1 MANDIWGDD
10 LDLFLKV
17 QNLPDSAFK
26 PCPKCGSTWITRM
39 AIDLTGKYTS
49 GPSFFVGCLTC
60 DCRTANLYNPM
71 EVVKKWNN
79 REVFYPQVTN
89 TISRETNKKDNRSS
103 VMKKLTNIFKK
114 GIATIATVAVVCTCG
129 FAQVGKN
136 VLAYNAGIE
145 SFVNSLY
152 SDCLGRSADPT
163 GFNDWCN
170 KLATGQITGKQA
182 AYGFFFSPEFQAKAN
197 AWSDTELINAYYKV
211 FLNRGSD
218 PSGASYWAQQIAGTT
233 NDISILFTGFAD
245 SVEFANKCASYG
257 ITVGPHVNVPTTVRG
272 TSSGGSGGATGGV
285 NVPGVTN
292 GGYNATS
299 AQALDAYWTSRGYE
313 IFYIDLGN
321 GATQKCYVK
330 FNDMTEH
337 NNQVNA
343 WRNQNGLPSLAVIS
357 EPNDARYQYA
367 RARAVEVA
375 YEFSHARPCDAPL
388 RAVGNVLGTG
398 PEGEAG
404 ENIFGGDAYNGISTN
419 GGHGAFEAFRNSPMH
434 NGAMLDDWAH
444 SMVTASCSSVLFVA
458 SDGISVS
465 SASPSSGYGAS
476 TVQLFYY

>member
-1 MANDIWGDD
+1 MKNIM
-10 LDLFLKV
+10 
-17 QNLPDSAFK
+17 
-26 PCPKCGSTWITRM
+26 T
-39 AIDLTGKYTS
+39 
-49 GPSFFVGCLTC
+49 
-60 DCRTANLYNPM
+60 
-71 EVVKKWNN
+71 
-79 REVFYPQVTN
+79 
-89 TISRETNKKDNRSS
+89 TI
-103 VMKKLTNIFKK
+103 KK
-114 GIATIATVAVVCTCG
+114 GIASIVAAAVVFGIGLGVTRDN
-129 FAQVGKN
+129 A
-136 VLAYNAGIE
+136 LAYNAGIE
-145 SFVNSLY
+145 AFVNSLY
-152 SDCLGRSADPT
+152 ADCLGRNADPT

-211 FLNRGSD
+211 FLNRSAD
-218 PSGASYWAQQIAGTT
+218 PTGASYWAQQIAGTT

-245 SVEFANKCASYG
+245 STEFASKCASYG
-257 ITVGPHVNVPTTVRG
+257 ITVGAHVNVPTTVRG

-357 EPNDARYQYA
+357 DPNDARYQWA
-367 RARAVEVA
+367 RSRAVEVA
-375 YEFSHARPCDAPL
+375 YFFGHRTPYMN
-388 RAVGNVLGTG
+388 GLGILSDPRT
-398 PEGEAG
+398 PDGEAG
-404 ENIFGGDAYNGISTN
+404 ENCFGGDAYNGISTN

-434 NGAMLDDWAH
+434 NGAMLDDLAH

-458 SDGISVS
+458 PDGISVS